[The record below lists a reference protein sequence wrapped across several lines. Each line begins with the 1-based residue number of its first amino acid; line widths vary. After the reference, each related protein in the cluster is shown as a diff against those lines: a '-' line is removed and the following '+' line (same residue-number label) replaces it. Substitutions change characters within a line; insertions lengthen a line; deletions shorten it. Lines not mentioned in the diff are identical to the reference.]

1 MDHIHVPDVFQWKK
15 KHFRL
20 WILTKVAQLFVIN
33 QGGGYYY
40 NSRLY
45 CDSTALRPFDDL
57 RYDFD
62 DLWKQSNGRRIEIE
76 IEIVVVTIASSS
88 QKPIMH
94 SVYEVVG
101 HNFICE

>member
-1 MDHIHVPDVFQWKK
+1 VEK

-62 DLWKQSNGRRIEIE
+62 DL
-76 IEIVVVTIASSS
+76 
-88 QKPIMH
+88 
-94 SVYEVVG
+94 
-101 HNFICE
+101 